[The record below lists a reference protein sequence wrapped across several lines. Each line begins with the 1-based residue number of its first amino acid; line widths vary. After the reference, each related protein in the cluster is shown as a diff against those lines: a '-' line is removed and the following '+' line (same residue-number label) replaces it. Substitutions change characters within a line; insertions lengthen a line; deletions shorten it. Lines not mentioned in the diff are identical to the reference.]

1 MYCDLKTLSQTGFES
16 AKILRDTLGP
26 YEVHDKH
33 NNHHHRNA
41 WKIRDAGDSKS
52 SIWMSLSLHIRS

>member
-52 SIWMSLSLHIRS
+52 SI